1 MALFSKIVAG
11 LVKNNSEDEPMVD
24 DKLGSFSAIEIPVQ
38 GSQGSANWSM
48 SPSDIPYVTAQTQ
61 EEHNRLLNTF
71 YPDRKTMKNWKEM
84 GQKVEERDPRYT
96 DKDSTTRKGL
106 GARSSVI
113 QDMAFD
119 KDKNLA
125 WLKMGGQWYTYSATP
140 DQFQRFLTSGSLG
153 REMNNIRNDKS
164 TSMNKTA
171 ARIQPKFA
179 TGSSVKN
186 NSNSSSSQGVLGR
199 IASLFGF

>member
-1 MALFSKIVAG
+1 MALFSRVLGGMLNKR
-11 LVKNNSEDEPMVD
+11 EEEPMVD

-38 GSQGSANWSM
+38 TTSQPAYWGM
-48 SPSDIPYVTAQTQ
+48 STSDIPYVTAQTQ
-61 EEHNRLLNTF
+61 DEHNRLLNTF
-71 YPDRKTMKNWKEM
+71 YPDRKNMKNWKEL
-84 GQKVEERDPRYT
+84 GQKVEQRDPRYT
-96 DKDSTTRKGL
+96 DKDTTTRKGL
-106 GARSSVI
+106 GAKSSVV

-140 DQFQRFLTSGSLG
+140 DQFQKFLTSGSLG
-153 REMNNIRNDKS
+153 REMNRIKHDKS

-171 ARIQPKFA
+171 ARIQPKFPS
-179 TGSSVKN
+179 TSVKGAAAAP
-186 NSNSSSSQGVLGR
+186 SGIFGR

>member
-1 MALFSKIVAG
+1 MALFSKVLGG
-11 LVKNNSEDEPMVD
+11 LLNNRENEPMID

-38 GSQGSANWSM
+38 ATQQPAYWGMSQ
-48 SPSDIPYVTAQTQ
+48 SDIPYVTAQTQ

-71 YPDRKTMKNWKEM
+71 YPDRKSMKNWKEL

-96 DKDSTTRKGL
+96 DKDATTRKRL
-106 GARSSVI
+106 GARSSVVK
-113 QDMAFD
+113 DMAFD

-125 WLKMGGQWYTYSATP
+125 WLKLGDKWYTCSATP
-140 DQFQRFLTSGSLG
+140 YQFQKFLTSGSLG
-153 REMNNIRNDKS
+153 REMNRIKHNRS

-171 ARIQPKFA
+171 ARVQPKFVSA
-179 TGSSVKN
+179 PVNKSAPSRGIF
-186 NSNSSSSQGVLGR
+186 GR

>member
-1 MALFSKIVAG
+1 MALFSRVLGGMLNKR
-11 LVKNNSEDEPMVD
+11 EEEPMVD

-38 GSQGSANWSM
+38 TTSQPAYWGM
-48 SPSDIPYVTAQTQ
+48 STSDIPYVTAQTQ
-61 EEHNRLLNTF
+61 DEHNRLLNTF
-71 YPDRKTMKNWKEM
+71 YPDRKNMKNWKEL

-96 DKDSTTRKGL
+96 DKDATTRKGL
-106 GARSSVI
+106 GAKSSVV

-140 DQFQRFLTSGSLG
+140 DQFQKFLTSGSLG
-153 REMNNIRNDKS
+153 REMNRIKNDKS

-171 ARIQPKFA
+171 ARIQPKFPSTVA
-179 TGSSVKN
+179 KGTAAAPSGIF
-186 NSNSSSSQGVLGR
+186 GR

>member
-1 MALFSKIVAG
+1 MALFSKVLGG
-11 LVKNNSEDEPMVD
+11 LLNNRENEPMID

-38 GSQGSANWSM
+38 ATKQPAYWGMSQ
-48 SPSDIPYVTAQTQ
+48 SDIPYVTAQTQ

-71 YPDRKTMKNWKEM
+71 YPDRKSMKNWKEM

-96 DKDSTTRKGL
+96 DKDATTRKRL
-106 GARSSVI
+106 GARSSVV

-119 KDKNLA
+119 KGKNLA
-125 WLKMGGQWYTYSATP
+125 WLKMGGQWYTYAATP
-140 DQFQRFLTSGSLG
+140 DQFQKFLTSGSLG
-153 REMNNIRNDKS
+153 REMNRIKHNKS

-171 ARIQPKFA
+171 ARVQPKFVSA
-179 TGSSVKN
+179 PVN
-186 NSNSSSSQGVLGR
+186 NNAPSRGIFGR

>member
-1 MALFSKIVAG
+1 MALFSRVLGGMLNKR
-11 LVKNNSEDEPMVD
+11 EEEPMVD

-38 GSQGSANWSM
+38 TTSQPAYWGM

-61 EEHNRLLNTF
+61 DEHNRLLNTF
-71 YPDRKTMKNWKEM
+71 YPDRKNMKNWKEL

-96 DKDSTTRKGL
+96 DKDATTRKGL
-106 GARSSVI
+106 GAKSSVV

-140 DQFQRFLTSGSLG
+140 GQFHKFLTSGSLG
-153 REMNNIRNDKS
+153 REMNRIKHDKS

-171 ARIQPKFA
+171 ARVQPKFPSFSA
-179 TGSSVKN
+179 KGTSAAPRGIF
-186 NSNSSSSQGVLGR
+186 GR

>member
-1 MALFSKIVAG
+1 MALFSRVLGGMLNKR
-11 LVKNNSEDEPMVD
+11 EEEPMVD

-38 GSQGSANWSM
+38 ATSQPAYWGM
-48 SPSDIPYVTAQTQ
+48 STSDIPYVTAQTQ
-61 EEHNRLLNTF
+61 DEHNRLLNTF
-71 YPDRKTMKNWKEM
+71 YPDRKNMKNWKEL

-96 DKDSTTRKGL
+96 DKDATTRKGL
-106 GARSSVI
+106 GAKSSVV

-140 DQFQRFLTSGSLG
+140 SQFQKFLTSGSLG
-153 REMNNIRNDKS
+153 REMNRIKNDKS

-171 ARIQPKFA
+171 ARIQAKFP
-179 TGSSVKN
+179 
-186 NSNSSSSQGVLGR
+186 SSSAKGTSAAPRGIFGR

>member
-1 MALFSKIVAG
+1 MSLFSRVLGGMLNKA
-11 LVKNNSEDEPMVD
+11 DEPMVD

-38 GSQGSANWSM
+38 ATAQPAYWGM

-71 YPDRKTMKNWKEM
+71 YPDRKNMKNWKEM

-96 DKDSTTRKGL
+96 DKDATTRKML
-106 GARSSVI
+106 GAKSSVV

-125 WLKMGGQWYTYSATP
+125 WLKMGGHWYTYSATP
-140 DQFQRFLTSGSLG
+140 AQFQKFLTSGSLG
-153 REMNNIRNDKS
+153 REMNRIKNDRS

-171 ARIQPKFA
+171 ARLLPKFA
-179 TGSSVKN
+179 
-186 NSNSSSSQGVLGR
+186 SSSK

>member
-1 MALFSKIVAG
+1 MALFSRVLGGMLNKR
-11 LVKNNSEDEPMVD
+11 EDEPMVD

-38 GSQGSANWSM
+38 TTSQPAYWGM
-48 SPSDIPYVTAQTQ
+48 SSSDIPYVTAQTQ

-71 YPDRKTMKNWKEM
+71 YPDRKNMKNWKEM
-84 GQKVEERDPRYT
+84 GQKVEERDPPYT
-96 DKDSTTRKGL
+96 
-106 GARSSVI
+106 
-113 QDMAFD
+113 D

-153 REMNNIRNDKS
+153 REMNNIRNNKS
-164 TSMNKTA
+164 SSMSKTS
-171 ARIQPKFA
+171 ARLQPKFP
-179 TGSSVKN
+179 SVTSKGTN
-186 NSNSSSSQGVLGR
+186 APSGIFGR

>member
-1 MALFSKIVAG
+1 MALFSRVIGGILNKR
-11 LVKNNSEDEPMVD
+11 EDEPMID

-38 GSQGSANWSM
+38 TTEQPAYWGM
-48 SPSDIPYVTAQTQ
+48 STSDIPYVTAQTQ
-61 EEHNRLLNTF
+61 DEHNRLLNTF
-71 YPDRKTMKNWKEM
+71 WPDRKSMKKWKEM

-96 DKDSTTRKGL
+96 DKDATTRKEL
-106 GARSSVI
+106 GAKSSVV

-119 KDKNLA
+119 KGKNLA

-140 DQFQRFLTSGSLG
+140 DQFQKFLTSGSLG
-153 REMNNIRNDKS
+153 REMNRIKHDRS

-171 ARIQPKFA
+171 ARIQPKFVSA
-179 TGSSVKN
+179 PVNKN
-186 NSNSSSSQGVLGR
+186 APSRGLFGR

>member
-1 MALFSKIVAG
+1 MALFSRVLGGMLNKR
-11 LVKNNSEDEPMVD
+11 EEEPMVD

-38 GSQGSANWSM
+38 TTSQPAYWGM
-48 SPSDIPYVTAQTQ
+48 SSSDIPYVTAQTQ

-71 YPDRKTMKNWKEM
+71 YPDRKNMKNWKEL
-84 GQKVEERDPRYT
+84 GQKVEQRDPRYT
-96 DKDSTTRKGL
+96 DKDATTRKGL
-106 GARSSVI
+106 GAKSSVV

-140 DQFQRFLTSGSLG
+140 SQFQKFLTSGSLG
-153 REMNNIRNDKS
+153 REMNRIKNDKS

-171 ARIQPKFA
+171 ARIQPKFP
-179 TGSSVKN
+179 
-186 NSNSSSSQGVLGR
+186 SSSAKGTSAAPSGIFGR

>member
-1 MALFSKIVAG
+1 MALFSRVLGGMLNKR
-11 LVKNNSEDEPMVD
+11 EEEPMVD

-38 GSQGSANWSM
+38 TTSQPAYWGMPS
-48 SPSDIPYVTAQTQ
+48 SDIPYVTAQTQ
-61 EEHNRLLNTF
+61 DEHNRLLNTF
-71 YPDRKTMKNWKEM
+71 YPDRKSMKNWKEL

-96 DKDSTTRKGL
+96 DKDATTRKGL
-106 GARSSVI
+106 GAKSSVV

-140 DQFQRFLTSGSLG
+140 DQFHKFLTSGSLG
-153 REMNNIRNDKS
+153 REMNRIKNDKS
-164 TSMNKTA
+164 TSMNKTS
-171 ARIQPKFA
+171 ARIQPKFPSTTA
-179 TGSSVKN
+179 KGTAAAPSGIF
-186 NSNSSSSQGVLGR
+186 GR

>member
-1 MALFSKIVAG
+1 MALFSKVLGG
-11 LVKNNSEDEPMVD
+11 LLNNRENEPMID

-38 GSQGSANWSM
+38 ATQQPAYWGMSQSN
-48 SPSDIPYVTAQTQ
+48 IPYVTAQTQ

-71 YPDRKTMKNWKEM
+71 YPDRKSMKNWKEM

-96 DKDSTTRKGL
+96 DKDATTRKRL
-106 GARSSVI
+106 GARSSVV

-119 KDKNLA
+119 KGKNLA

-140 DQFQRFLTSGSLG
+140 EQFQKFLTSGSLG
-153 REMNNIRNDKS
+153 REMNRIKHDRS

-171 ARIQPKFA
+171 ARVHPKFVSA
-179 TGSSVKN
+179 PVNKN
-186 NSNSSSSQGVLGR
+186 APSGGLFGR

>member
-1 MALFSKIVAG
+1 MAVFSKIVSG
-11 LVKNNSEDEPMVD
+11 LVNKREDEPMVD

-38 GSQGSANWSM
+38 ATSQPANWGM
-48 SPSDIPYVTAQTQ
+48 SSSDIPYVTAQTQ

-71 YPDRKTMKNWKEM
+71 YPDRKNMRNWKEM

-96 DKDSTTRKGL
+96 DKDATTRKGL
-106 GARSSVI
+106 GAKSSVI

-153 REMNNIRNDKS
+153 REMNNIRNNKS
-164 TSMNKTA
+164 SSMSRTS
-171 ARIQPKFA
+171 ARLQPKFPV
-179 TGSSVKN
+179 GSSAKGTN
-186 NSNSSSSQGVLGR
+186 APRGIFGR

>member
-1 MALFSKIVAG
+1 MALFSRVLGGMLNKR
-11 LVKNNSEDEPMVD
+11 EEEPMVD

-38 GSQGSANWSM
+38 ATSQPAYWGMPS
-48 SPSDIPYVTAQTQ
+48 SDIPYVTAQTQ

-71 YPDRKTMKNWKEM
+71 YPDRKNMKNWKEL

-96 DKDSTTRKGL
+96 DKDATTRKGL
-106 GARSSVI
+106 GAKSSVV

-140 DQFQRFLTSGSLG
+140 DQFHKFLTSGSLG
-153 REMNNIRNDKS
+153 REMNRIKNDKS
-164 TSMNKTA
+164 TSMNKTS
-171 ARIQPKFA
+171 ARIQPKFPA
-179 TGSSVKN
+179 TSAKGTSAAPR
-186 NSNSSSSQGVLGR
+186 GIFGR

>member
-1 MALFSKIVAG
+1 MALFSRVLG
-11 LVKNNSEDEPMVD
+11 SLLGNREDEPMVD
-24 DKLGSFSAIEIPVQ
+24 DQLGSFSAIEIPVQ
-38 GSQGSANWSM
+38 ATQQPAYWGM
-48 SPSDIPYVTAQTQ
+48 SPTDIPYVTAQTQ
-61 EEHNRLLNTF
+61 DEHNRLLNTF

-96 DKDSTTRKGL
+96 DKDATTRKKL
-106 GARSSVI
+106 GAKSSVV

-140 DQFQRFLTSGSLG
+140 DQFQKFLTSGSLG
-153 REMNNIRNDKS
+153 REMNRIKHDRS

-171 ARIQPKFA
+171 ARLQPSFVSA
-179 TGSSVKN
+179 PANTSTSSN
-186 NSNSSSSQGVLGR
+186 GIFSR
-199 IASLFGF
+199 IGSLFGFGK

>member
-1 MALFSKIVAG
+1 MALFSKVLGG
-11 LVKNNSEDEPMVD
+11 LLNNRENEPMID

-38 GSQGSANWSM
+38 ATQQPAYWGMSQ
-48 SPSDIPYVTAQTQ
+48 SDIPYVTAQTQ

-71 YPDRKTMKNWKEM
+71 YPDRKSMKNWKEM

-96 DKDSTTRKGL
+96 DKDATTRKRL
-106 GARSSVI
+106 GAKSSVVK
-113 QDMAFD
+113 DMAFD

-125 WLKMGGQWYTYSATP
+125 WLKLGDKWYTYSATP
-140 DQFQRFLTSGSLG
+140 DQFQKFLTSGSLG
-153 REMNNIRNDKS
+153 REMNRIKHDRS

-171 ARIQPKFA
+171 ARVQPKFVSA
-179 TGSSVKN
+179 PVNKN
-186 NSNSSSSQGVLGR
+186 APSRGIFGR

>member
-1 MALFSKIVAG
+1 MALFSKVLGG
-11 LVKNNSEDEPMVD
+11 LLNNRENEPMID

-38 GSQGSANWSM
+38 ATQQPAYWGMSQ
-48 SPSDIPYVTAQTQ
+48 SDIPYVTAQTQ

-71 YPDRKTMKNWKEM
+71 YPDRKSMENWKEM
-84 GQKVEERDPRYT
+84 GKKVEERDPRYT
-96 DKDSTTRKGL
+96 DKDATTRKRL
-106 GARSSVI
+106 GARSSVV

-119 KDKNLA
+119 KGKNLA

-140 DQFQRFLTSGSLG
+140 EQFQKFLTSGSLG
-153 REMNNIRNDKS
+153 REMNRIKHDRS

-171 ARIQPKFA
+171 ARVQPKFVSAPVNKNA
-179 TGSSVKN
+179 TSG
-186 NSNSSSSQGVLGR
+186 GVFGR

>member
-1 MALFSKIVAG
+1 MALFSKVLGG
-11 LVKNNSEDEPMVD
+11 LLNNRENEPMID

-38 GSQGSANWSM
+38 ATQQPAYWGM
-48 SPSDIPYVTAQTQ
+48 SPTDIPYVTAQTQ

-71 YPDRKTMKNWKEM
+71 YPDRKSMKNWKEL

-96 DKDSTTRKGL
+96 DKDATTRKRL
-106 GARSSVI
+106 GARSSVVK
-113 QDMAFD
+113 DMAFD

-125 WLKMGGQWYTYSATP
+125 WLKLGDKWYTYSATP
-140 DQFQRFLTSGSLG
+140 EQFQKFLTSGSLG
-153 REMNNIRNDKS
+153 REMNRIKHDRS

-171 ARIQPKFA
+171 ARVQPKFVSAPVNKNA
-179 TGSSVKN
+179 TSRGIF
-186 NSNSSSSQGVLGR
+186 GR

>member
-1 MALFSKIVAG
+1 MALFSKVLGG
-11 LVKNNSEDEPMVD
+11 LLNNRENEPMID

-38 GSQGSANWSM
+38 ATKQPAYWGMSQ
-48 SPSDIPYVTAQTQ
+48 SDIPYVTAQTQ

-71 YPDRKTMKNWKEM
+71 YPDRKSMKNWKEM

-96 DKDSTTRKGL
+96 DKDATTRKRL
-106 GARSSVI
+106 GARSSVV

-119 KDKNLA
+119 KGKNLA

-140 DQFQRFLTSGSLG
+140 EQFQKFLTSGSLG
-153 REMNNIRNDKS
+153 REMNRIKHDRS

-171 ARIQPKFA
+171 ARVHPKFVSA
-179 TGSSVKN
+179 PVNKN
-186 NSNSSSSQGVLGR
+186 APSGGLFGR

>member
-1 MALFSKIVAG
+1 MALFSRVLG
-11 LVKNNSEDEPMVD
+11 GFLNNRENEPMVD

-38 GSQGSANWSM
+38 ATEQPAYWGM

-61 EEHNRLLNTF
+61 DEHNRLLNTF
-71 YPDRKTMKNWKEM
+71 YPDRKSMKNWKEL

-96 DKDSTTRKGL
+96 DKDATTRKKL
-106 GARSSVI
+106 GAKSSVVK
-113 QDMAFD
+113 DMAFD

-125 WLKMGGQWYTYSATP
+125 WLKLGDKWYTYSATP

-153 REMNNIRNDKS
+153 REMNRIKHDRS

-171 ARIQPKFA
+171 ARVQPKFVSA
-179 TGSSVKN
+179 PVNKN
-186 NSNSSSSQGVLGR
+186 APSGGLFGR

>member
-1 MALFSKIVAG
+1 MALFSRVLGGMLNKRE
-11 LVKNNSEDEPMVD
+11 NEPMVD

-38 GSQGSANWSM
+38 ATSQPAYWGM
-48 SPSDIPYVTAQTQ
+48 SSSDIPYVTAQTQ

-71 YPDRKTMKNWKEM
+71 YPDRKNMKNWKEM
-84 GQKVEERDPRYT
+84 GQKVEQRDPRYT
-96 DKDSTTRKGL
+96 DKDATTRKRL
-106 GARSSVI
+106 GARSSVV
-113 QDMAFD
+113 QDMAFN

-125 WLKMGGQWYTYSATP
+125 WLKIGGQWYTYSATP
-140 DQFQRFLTSGSLG
+140 DQFQKFLTSGSLG
-153 REMNNIRNDKS
+153 REMNRIKHDRS

-179 TGSSVKN
+179 SGAVNKN
-186 NSNSSSSQGVLGR
+186 ATSGGLFSR

>member
-1 MALFSKIVAG
+1 MALFSRVLGGMLNKR
-11 LVKNNSEDEPMVD
+11 EEEPMVD

-38 GSQGSANWSM
+38 TTSQPAYWGM
-48 SPSDIPYVTAQTQ
+48 SSSDIPYVTAQTQ
-61 EEHNRLLNTF
+61 DEHNRLLNTF
-71 YPDRKTMKNWKEM
+71 YPDRKNMKNWKEL

-96 DKDSTTRKGL
+96 DKDATTRKGL
-106 GARSSVI
+106 GAKSSVV

-140 DQFQRFLTSGSLG
+140 DQFQKFLTSGSLG
-153 REMNNIRNDKS
+153 REMNRIKNDKS

-171 ARIQPKFA
+171 ARIQPKFPSTVA
-179 TGSSVKN
+179 KGTAAAPSGIF
-186 NSNSSSSQGVLGR
+186 GR